1 MSKLIDNTS
10 CHCLKMRRSAENT
23 ILFYDSMLKPAGITA
38 RQYSL
43 LYQIRRNPGCSVRG
57 LSDAVLLDRSTLA
70 RSLKPLFN
78 AELIEDVSD
87 KRARD
92 NSLYLTEYGNEVCAQ
107 AEKLWEK
114 AQQVFEDKVGS
125 ENVKLLEEILLALQT
140 L

>member
-1 MSKLIDNTS
+1 MLIIPSYFTKIS
-10 CHCLKMRRSAENT
+10 EIHKV
-23 ILFYDSMLKPAGITA
+23 FPAIF
-38 RQYSL
+38 
-43 LYQIRRNPGCSVRG
+43 V
-57 LSDAVLLDRSTLA
+57 LSDEKSGYASCTPLLCGA
-70 RSLKPLFN
+70 ALKPLFN
-78 AELIEDVSD
+78 ADLIEDVSD

-125 ENVKLLEEILLALQT
+125 ENVKLLEEILLSLQT